1 MKVNI
6 FLFDDFDTTEAFIP
20 AGIFGK
26 SPENF
31 FVEYYSIN
39 GEFVTSMQGIKI
51 WTESVDSSLSGD
63 VLVIPGGKGAR
74 RLIRGEKNMCGL
86 LKQLIEHHSFCVM
99 LGSGT
104 SLAAQTGVLYRRT
117 ICDYPLDENWNRIF
131 TAAIYRMP
139 GIKWAADGKFYS
151 ASTALA
157 GLEMC
162 LDIIA
167 DLVDFDE
174 AMRISEKFGY
184 TWNPEEEEGIYR

>member
-1 MKVNI
+1 MSKNTI
-6 FLFDDFDTTEAFIP
+6 SEQRQMDFVLKFNYIREAGTPTEEKA
-20 AGIFGK
+20 
-26 SPENF
+26 
-31 FVEYYSIN
+31 
-39 GEFVTSMQGIKI
+39 
-51 WTESVDSSLSGD
+51 D
-63 VLVIPGGKGAR
+63 VYKR
-74 RLIRGEKNMCGL
+74 
-86 LKQLIEHHSFCVM
+86 Q
-99 LGSGT
+99 
-104 SLAAQTGVLYRRT
+104 
-117 ICDYPLDENWNRIF
+117 NWNRMF